1 MQPPKL
7 LRKRLI
13 PNECILLKEDRILEL
28 NEDEIITSWKALKP
42 RKDLSHGFSLY
53 LLKEGIK
60 ISRFLG
66 HEGQFLYWYC
76 DIVDTV
82 YVPEE
87 NTYIFKDLLIDVK
100 VFPDGEYR
108 ILDLDEL
115 SLAFSQNL
123 VTVNELLYA
132 IGRLDCLLKKIYD
145 GSFEKFENRLLPFSD
160 Q

>member
-7 LRKRLI
+7 FRKRLI